1 MREFRIKVNNEKTY
15 VVKANDYNQAV
26 KTLHSKLRD
35 FDLTNFLALKRSLEL
50 RIGEEIDFD
59 KLEEYVNKLPKDK
72 NGKKNVDVKEVI
84 KCCIKA
90 KDNAV
95 SDSISRYTGEDAIRT
110 NGFVKI
116 KEDGD
121 WTSYKYNGSDFDN
134 AVFKIHQYNPSLIA
148 FVSNG
153 NRTITVRNKY
163 LNDADDTAQ
172 GEIEVLKSFGFDY
185 KDGKWVKESNN
196 NNIIVQPDYHYV
208 SVIGP
213 GDTEKHCKKYQY
225 QSAGMLKKIIAS
237 NIKDSSIT
245 DTDMKTAEDIIK
257 KYGGNPVGN
266 VMGLQKTRFVGQ
278 DEIKNQ
284 HDFATDLDK
293 AGYKFYLING
303 RYRISPKDS
312 SIKDDLTMVEK
323 YKKSIIYIDDNGYYY
338 HTPIGGRGAKAYR
351 DNTKDINIV
360 KKRIDNDYSFLYDSS
375 IKDVDWDFAN
385 KLKQH
390 SQEEIRNA
398 LKYSAPTVYKQ
409 YRNGETIQF
418 AGLAGQLT
426 GPEKTKVLRR
436 LGDSSI
442 KDVSYVSGKNLK
454 IGQKIV
460 EDGEV
465 LEVVDI
471 KETQRGVNNNYRDV
485 TFKNVKTGAT
495 ETVHFGNS
503 TLARLNDDWS
513 KGVSVTV
520 KVTTESL
527 INAAKEH
534 KVLLGGRND
543 APEKFIGR
551 TSIRFTLPNKDNTA
565 YANIDNSQSTI
576 HYNMY
581 DDEFTYKEF
590 GGKKDFNKAKLTEGL
605 KKLQDYVVSQLISA
619 GIVVNQSKVEVGG
632 SSKFNSTWRQAQSY
646 NDESV
651 KDADPVKVEKIIRKE
666 KSALGITY
674 YLFQTKSNSGATI
687 YYEVTDKSYH
697 GEPTYSGGGVI
708 SFSLQ
713 SANDSLDSHLLYDK
727 LVSKYG
733 KMAGRKRF
741 FLGKN
746 DSVQRENDASTGY
759 KYRITN
765 NGSKW
770 YYETTFPDGHTTLTG
785 PYSSKQETE
794 QYFHK
799 HRPTERLTDANRYN
813 KGQKIQTSAGIH
825 EIIGYDPVRPD
836 VHTNRIEYSYRL
848 KTPNGTYTN
857 MPDWQLEK
865 LVELGRY
872 KLIDSDI
879 KDSDSYQVWTI
890 NEKGVYHK
898 EADVPNPQLAK
909 AIASQLKK
917 QGRWVQISK
926 NSRTNIVSD
935 CDMMDSLSIKV
946 KLNGKTYKGVFN
958 GISNADK
965 TLGDVYIP
973 ELVSL
978 HSGDKGVFNEDEGRY
993 VSDGKFYFK
1002 LDNLK
1007 KWNPS
1012 LSNYLTDSNITDA
1025 DPVKVEKII
1034 RKEKSA
1040 LGITYYI
1047 FQTKSSSGYTI
1058 YYQVTDKTY
1067 HGEPTYSGGGIIS
1080 FSLKSANDTLDHN
1093 LLSDKLKAKYGEK
1106 EGTKRYLR
1114 GENDSAI
1121 KDSNNI
1127 KNRKSYTI
1135 KVGDKQYKVFAESE
1149 SEAINKYIKSKKQ

>member
-26 KTLHSKLRD
+26 KTLHSKLRDFDDTKKNINVVREFITNNGGKFSKSKDADAILDFIYKKTGVKNADYGDVLYIVRNYTNVKVEDNTVTD

-72 NGKKNVDVKEVI
+72 NGKKNIDVKEVI
-84 KCCIKA
+84 KRCIKA

-121 WTSYKYNGSDFDN
+121 WTSYKYNGSDFDG

-163 LNDADDTAQ
+163 LNDSADTAQ

-213 GDTEKHCKKYQY
+213 DDTEKHCKKYQY

-245 DTDMKTAEDIIK
+245 DTDMKTAEEIIK

-338 HTPIGGRGAKAYR
+338 HTPIGGRGAKAQR

-360 KKRIDNDYSFLYDSS
+360 KKRIDNDYSFLYDSSIKDVSYVSGKNLKIGQKIVEDGEVLEVVDIKETQRGINNNYRDITFKNVKTGATETVHFVNSTLARLNDYSPKYNKGQKIQTSAGIHEIIGYDPVRADVHTNRIEYSYRLKTPNGTYTNIPDWQLEELVKLGRYKLIDSS

-426 GPEKTKVLRR
+426 GPEKTKVLKR
-436 LGDSSI
+436 LGDS
-442 KDVSYVSGKNLK
+442 
-454 IGQKIV
+454 
-460 EDGEV
+460 
-465 LEVVDI
+465 
-471 KETQRGVNNNYRDV
+471 
-485 TFKNVKTGAT
+485 
-495 ETVHFGNS
+495 
-503 TLARLNDDWS
+503 
-513 KGVSVTV
+513 
-520 KVTTESL
+520 
-527 INAAKEH
+527 
-534 KVLLGGRND
+534 
-543 APEKFIGR
+543 
-551 TSIRFTLPNKDNTA
+551 
-565 YANIDNSQSTI
+565 NILS
-576 HYNMY
+576 
-581 DDEFTYKEF
+581 
-590 GGKKDFNKAKLTEGL
+590 
-605 KKLQDYVVSQLISA
+605 
-619 GIVVNQSKVEVGG
+619 
-632 SSKFNSTWRQAQSY
+632 
-646 NDESV
+646 
-651 KDADPVKVEKIIRKE
+651 
-666 KSALGITY
+666 
-674 YLFQTKSNSGATI
+674 
-687 YYEVTDKSYH
+687 
-697 GEPTYSGGGVI
+697 
-708 SFSLQ
+708 
-713 SANDSLDSHLLYDK
+713 
-727 LVSKYG
+727 
-733 KMAGRKRF
+733 
-741 FLGKN
+741 
-746 DSVQRENDASTGY
+746 GY
-759 KYRITN
+759 KYRIIN
-765 NGSKW
+765 NGTKW

-799 HRPTERLTDANRYN
+799 HRPTE
-813 KGQKIQTSAGIH
+813 
-825 EIIGYDPVRPD
+825 
-836 VHTNRIEYSYRL
+836 
-848 KTPNGTYTN
+848 
-857 MPDWQLEK
+857 K
-865 LVELGRY
+865 L
-872 KLIDSDI
+872 
-879 KDSDSYQVWTI
+879 
-890 NEKGVYHK
+890 
-898 EADVPNPQLAK
+898 
-909 AIASQLKK
+909 
-917 QGRWVQISK
+917 
-926 NSRTNIVSD
+926 
-935 CDMMDSLSIKV
+935 
-946 KLNGKTYKGVFN
+946 
-958 GISNADK
+958 
-965 TLGDVYIP
+965 
-973 ELVSL
+973 
-978 HSGDKGVFNEDEGRY
+978 
-993 VSDGKFYFK
+993 
-1002 LDNLK
+1002 
-1007 KWNPS
+1007 
-1012 LSNYLTDSNITDA
+1012 TDA

-1121 KDSNNI
+1121 KDKLSTSDANSLVEAYIDKYKYTHSNLPYVNKPKIKIFNSPEEFRDKFLSSYRGYSIYAGGLLNYNGYVVKLFTSAKDGKIESPSADNIFTIFPTTAIKDSNNI

-1149 SEAINKYIKSKKQ
+1149 SEAINKYIKSKK

>member
-15 VVKANDYNQAV
+15 VVKAKDYNQAV
-26 KTLHSKLRD
+26 KTLHSKLNDDWSRGVSVKVKVTTESLIKAAKEHKVLLGGGYDPPEKFIGRSIRFTLPNKDTTAYVNIDNSQSTIHYNMYDDEFTYKEFGGKKD
-35 FDLTNFLALKRSLEL
+35 FNKAKLTEGLKKLQDYVVSQLKSVGIVVNQSKVEVGGSSKFNSTWRQAQSYNDSSVKDYDLTNFLALKRSLEL

-121 WTSYKYNGSDFDN
+121 WTSYKYNGSNFDS

-163 LNDADDTAQ
+163 LNDSADTAQ

-185 KDGKWVKESNN
+185 KDGRWVKESNN
-196 NNIIVQPDYHYV
+196 NDIIVQPDYHYV

-237 NIKDSSIT
+237 NIKDSYIT

-266 VMGLQKTRFVGQ
+266 VMGLQKTRFVSQ

-284 HDFATDLDK
+284 HDFAIDLDK

-338 HTPIGGRGAKAYR
+338 HTPIGGRGAKAQR

-426 GPEKTKVLRR
+426 GPEKTKVLKR
-436 LGDSSI
+436 LGDS
-442 KDVSYVSGKNLK
+442 
-454 IGQKIV
+454 
-460 EDGEV
+460 
-465 LEVVDI
+465 
-471 KETQRGVNNNYRDV
+471 
-485 TFKNVKTGAT
+485 
-495 ETVHFGNS
+495 
-503 TLARLNDDWS
+503 
-513 KGVSVTV
+513 
-520 KVTTESL
+520 
-527 INAAKEH
+527 
-534 KVLLGGRND
+534 
-543 APEKFIGR
+543 
-551 TSIRFTLPNKDNTA
+551 
-565 YANIDNSQSTI
+565 NILS
-576 HYNMY
+576 
-581 DDEFTYKEF
+581 
-590 GGKKDFNKAKLTEGL
+590 
-605 KKLQDYVVSQLISA
+605 
-619 GIVVNQSKVEVGG
+619 
-632 SSKFNSTWRQAQSY
+632 
-646 NDESV
+646 
-651 KDADPVKVEKIIRKE
+651 
-666 KSALGITY
+666 
-674 YLFQTKSNSGATI
+674 
-687 YYEVTDKSYH
+687 
-697 GEPTYSGGGVI
+697 
-708 SFSLQ
+708 
-713 SANDSLDSHLLYDK
+713 
-727 LVSKYG
+727 
-733 KMAGRKRF
+733 
-741 FLGKN
+741 
-746 DSVQRENDASTGY
+746 GY

-785 PYSSKQETE
+785 PYSSRQETE

-799 HRPTERLTDANRYN
+799 HRPTE
-813 KGQKIQTSAGIH
+813 
-825 EIIGYDPVRPD
+825 
-836 VHTNRIEYSYRL
+836 
-848 KTPNGTYTN
+848 
-857 MPDWQLEK
+857 K
-865 LVELGRY
+865 L
-872 KLIDSDI
+872 
-879 KDSDSYQVWTI
+879 
-890 NEKGVYHK
+890 
-898 EADVPNPQLAK
+898 
-909 AIASQLKK
+909 
-917 QGRWVQISK
+917 
-926 NSRTNIVSD
+926 
-935 CDMMDSLSIKV
+935 
-946 KLNGKTYKGVFN
+946 
-958 GISNADK
+958 
-965 TLGDVYIP
+965 
-973 ELVSL
+973 
-978 HSGDKGVFNEDEGRY
+978 
-993 VSDGKFYFK
+993 
-1002 LDNLK
+1002 
-1007 KWNPS
+1007 
-1012 LSNYLTDSNITDA
+1012 TDA

-1121 KDSNNI
+1121 KDKLSTSDANSLVEAYIDKYKYTHSNLPYVNKPKIKIFNSPEEFRDKFLSSHRGYSIYAGGLLNYNGYVVKLFTSAKDGKIESPSADNIFTIFQTTAIKDSANITVLTKKAKQLKNKLKKEKAHSYENWGQAEIRQLKDLFDYNNYSQSTKIINEFINWVDERTPGKIGDSNPNNI

-1149 SEAINKYIKSKKQ
+1149 SEAVNKYIKSKKQ

>member
-35 FDLTNFLALKRSLEL
+35 FDDT
-50 RIGEEIDFD
+50 
-59 KLEEYVNKLPKDK
+59 
-72 NGKKNVDVKEVI
+72 KKNINVVREFITNNGGKFSKSKDADAILDFIYKKTGVKNADYGDVLYIIRNYTNVKVE
-84 KCCIKA
+84 
-90 KDNAV
+90 DNAV

-121 WTSYKYNGSDFDN
+121 LTSYKYNGSDFDG

-163 LNDADDTAQ
+163 L
-172 GEIEVLKSFGFDY
+172 
-185 KDGKWVKESNN
+185 
-196 NNIIVQPDYHYV
+196 
-208 SVIGP
+208 
-213 GDTEKHCKKYQY
+213 
-225 QSAGMLKKIIAS
+225 
-237 NIKDSSIT
+237 KDSSIT
-245 DTDMKTAEDIIK
+245 DTDMKTAEEIIK

-338 HTPIGGRGAKAYR
+338 HTPIGGRGAKAQK

-360 KKRIDNDYSFLYDSS
+360 KKRIDNDYSFLYDSSIKDVSYVSGKNLKIGQKIVEDGEVLEVMDIKETQRGVNNNYRDVTLKNVKTGATETVHFVNSTLARLNDYSPKYSKGQKFQTSAGIHEIIGYDPVKADVHTNRIEYSYRLKTPNGTYTNIPDWQLEKLVELGRYKLIDSS

-426 GPEKTKVLRR
+426 GPEKTKVLKR
-436 LGDSSI
+436 LGDS
-442 KDVSYVSGKNLK
+442 
-454 IGQKIV
+454 
-460 EDGEV
+460 
-465 LEVVDI
+465 
-471 KETQRGVNNNYRDV
+471 
-485 TFKNVKTGAT
+485 
-495 ETVHFGNS
+495 
-503 TLARLNDDWS
+503 
-513 KGVSVTV
+513 
-520 KVTTESL
+520 
-527 INAAKEH
+527 
-534 KVLLGGRND
+534 
-543 APEKFIGR
+543 
-551 TSIRFTLPNKDNTA
+551 
-565 YANIDNSQSTI
+565 NILS
-576 HYNMY
+576 
-581 DDEFTYKEF
+581 
-590 GGKKDFNKAKLTEGL
+590 
-605 KKLQDYVVSQLISA
+605 
-619 GIVVNQSKVEVGG
+619 
-632 SSKFNSTWRQAQSY
+632 
-646 NDESV
+646 
-651 KDADPVKVEKIIRKE
+651 
-666 KSALGITY
+666 
-674 YLFQTKSNSGATI
+674 
-687 YYEVTDKSYH
+687 
-697 GEPTYSGGGVI
+697 
-708 SFSLQ
+708 
-713 SANDSLDSHLLYDK
+713 
-727 LVSKYG
+727 
-733 KMAGRKRF
+733 
-741 FLGKN
+741 
-746 DSVQRENDASTGY
+746 GY
-759 KYRITN
+759 KYRIIN
-765 NGSKW
+765 NGTKW

-799 HRPTERLTDANRYN
+799 HRPTE
-813 KGQKIQTSAGIH
+813 
-825 EIIGYDPVRPD
+825 
-836 VHTNRIEYSYRL
+836 
-848 KTPNGTYTN
+848 
-857 MPDWQLEK
+857 K
-865 LVELGRY
+865 L
-872 KLIDSDI
+872 
-879 KDSDSYQVWTI
+879 
-890 NEKGVYHK
+890 
-898 EADVPNPQLAK
+898 
-909 AIASQLKK
+909 
-917 QGRWVQISK
+917 
-926 NSRTNIVSD
+926 
-935 CDMMDSLSIKV
+935 
-946 KLNGKTYKGVFN
+946 
-958 GISNADK
+958 
-965 TLGDVYIP
+965 
-973 ELVSL
+973 
-978 HSGDKGVFNEDEGRY
+978 
-993 VSDGKFYFK
+993 
-1002 LDNLK
+1002 
-1007 KWNPS
+1007 
-1012 LSNYLTDSNITDA
+1012 TDA

-1040 LGITYYI
+1040 LGVTYYI

-1093 LLSDKLKAKYGEK
+1093 LLSDKLIAKYGEK

-1114 GENDSAI
+1114 GENDSAIKDRLSTSDANSLVEAYIDKYKYTHSNLPYVNKPKIKIFNSPEEFRDKFLSSYRGYSIYAGGLLNYNGYVVKLFTSAKDDKIESPSADNIFTIFPTTAI

-1149 SEAINKYIKSKKQ
+1149 EEAINKYIKSKKQ

>member
-35 FDLTNFLALKRSLEL
+35 FDDT
-50 RIGEEIDFD
+50 
-59 KLEEYVNKLPKDK
+59 
-72 NGKKNVDVKEVI
+72 KKNINVVREFITNNGGKFSESKDADAILDFIYKKTGVKNADYGDVLYIIRNYTNVKVE
-84 KCCIKA
+84 
-90 KDNAV
+90 DNAV

-163 LNDADDTAQ
+163 LNDADGTAQ

-185 KDGKWVKESNN
+185 KDGRWVKESNN
-196 NNIIVQPDYHYV
+196 NDIIVQPDYHYV

-245 DTDMKTAEDIIK
+245 DADMKIAEDIIK
-257 KYGGNPVGN
+257 KYGGNPVGSA
-266 VMGLQKTRFVGQ
+266 MGLQKTRFVGQ

-312 SIKDDLTMVEK
+312 SIKD
-323 YKKSIIYIDDNGYYY
+323 
-338 HTPIGGRGAKAYR
+338 
-351 DNTKDINIV
+351 
-360 KKRIDNDYSFLYDSS
+360 
-375 IKDVDWDFAN
+375 
-385 KLKQH
+385 
-390 SQEEIRNA
+390 
-398 LKYSAPTVYKQ
+398 
-409 YRNGETIQF
+409 
-418 AGLAGQLT
+418 
-426 GPEKTKVLRR
+426 
-436 LGDSSI
+436 
-442 KDVSYVSGKNLK
+442 VSYVSGKKLK

-543 APEKFIGR
+543 TPEKFIGR

-697 GEPTYSGGGVI
+697 GEPTYSGGGII

-741 FLGKN
+741 LLGKN
-746 DSVQRENDASTGY
+746 DSAQRENDASTGY

-799 HRPTERLTDANRYN
+799 HRPTEKLTDANRYN
-813 KGQKIQTSAGIH
+813 KGQKFQTSAGIH
-825 EIIGYDPVRPD
+825 EIIGYDPVKAD
-836 VHTNRIEYSYRL
+836 ANTNRIEYSYRI

-857 MPDWQLEK
+857 MPDWQLEE
-865 LVELGRY
+865 LVKLGRY
-872 KLIDSDI
+872 KLLDSSTKDSSI
-879 KDSDSYQVWTI
+879 KDTKFLVHAYNDGKLLE
-890 NEKGVYHK
+890 EKLVNTK
-898 EADVPNPQLAK
+898 VEAEQLAK
-909 AIASQLKK
+909 EFIKK
-917 QGRWVQISK
+917 YGEYS
-926 NSRTNIVSD
+926 T
-935 CDMMDSLSIKV
+935 SIK
-946 KLNGKTYKGVFN
+946 
-958 GISNADK
+958 
-965 TLGDVYIP
+965 
-973 ELVSL
+973 LV
-978 HSGDKGVFNEDEGRY
+978 
-993 VSDGKFYFK
+993 
-1002 LDNLK
+1002 
-1007 KWNPS
+1007 
-1012 LSNYLTDSNITDA
+1012 DSNITDA

-1034 RKEKSA
+1034 RKEKSE

-1093 LLSDKLKAKYGEK
+1093 LLSDKLIAKYGEK

-1114 GENDSAI
+1114 GENDSAIKDSSSIKNRISYDDLKRTINKVMEEGNDKDVVNILIGQLAELKKDYETDINNSNLDKEETKRHYGEYKRLVNNYKNSQISKEYTRAVNSFLSAI

-1149 SEAINKYIKSKKQ
+1149 SEAINKYIKSKK

>member
-35 FDLTNFLALKRSLEL
+35 FDDT
-50 RIGEEIDFD
+50 
-59 KLEEYVNKLPKDK
+59 
-72 NGKKNVDVKEVI
+72 KKNINVVREFITNNGGKFSKSKDADAILDFIYKKTGVKNADYGDVLYIVKNYTNVKVE
-84 KCCIKA
+84 
-90 KDNAV
+90 DNAV

-121 WTSYKYNGSDFDN
+121 LTSYKYNGSDFDD

-163 LNDADDTAQ
+163 L
-172 GEIEVLKSFGFDY
+172 
-185 KDGKWVKESNN
+185 
-196 NNIIVQPDYHYV
+196 
-208 SVIGP
+208 
-213 GDTEKHCKKYQY
+213 
-225 QSAGMLKKIIAS
+225 
-237 NIKDSSIT
+237 KDSSIT
-245 DTDMKTAEDIIK
+245 DTDMKTAEDIIR

-278 DEIKNQ
+278 NEIKNQ
-284 HDFATDLDK
+284 HDFAMDLDK

-303 RYRISPKDS
+303 RYHISPKDS
-312 SIKDDLTMVEK
+312 SI
-323 YKKSIIYIDDNGYYY
+323 DDNS
-338 HTPIGGRGAKAYR
+338 P
-351 DNTKDINIV
+351 
-360 KKRIDNDYSFLYDSS
+360 
-375 IKDVDWDFAN
+375 
-385 KLKQH
+385 
-390 SQEEIRNA
+390 
-398 LKYSAPTVYKQ
+398 KYS
-409 YRNGETIQF
+409 
-418 AGLAGQLT
+418 
-426 GPEKTKVLRR
+426 
-436 LGDSSI
+436 
-442 KDVSYVSGKNLK
+442 
-454 IGQKIV
+454 
-460 EDGEV
+460 
-465 LEVVDI
+465 
-471 KETQRGVNNNYRDV
+471 
-485 TFKNVKTGAT
+485 
-495 ETVHFGNS
+495 
-503 TLARLNDDWS
+503 
-513 KGVSVTV
+513 
-520 KVTTESL
+520 
-527 INAAKEH
+527 
-534 KVLLGGRND
+534 
-543 APEKFIGR
+543 
-551 TSIRFTLPNKDNTA
+551 
-565 YANIDNSQSTI
+565 
-576 HYNMY
+576 
-581 DDEFTYKEF
+581 
-590 GGKKDFNKAKLTEGL
+590 
-605 KKLQDYVVSQLISA
+605 
-619 GIVVNQSKVEVGG
+619 
-632 SSKFNSTWRQAQSY
+632 
-646 NDESV
+646 
-651 KDADPVKVEKIIRKE
+651 
-666 KSALGITY
+666 
-674 YLFQTKSNSGATI
+674 
-687 YYEVTDKSYH
+687 
-697 GEPTYSGGGVI
+697 
-708 SFSLQ
+708 
-713 SANDSLDSHLLYDK
+713 
-727 LVSKYG
+727 
-733 KMAGRKRF
+733 
-741 FLGKN
+741 
-746 DSVQRENDASTGY
+746 
-759 KYRITN
+759 
-765 NGSKW
+765 
-770 YYETTFPDGHTTLTG
+770 
-785 PYSSKQETE
+785 
-794 QYFHK
+794 
-799 HRPTERLTDANRYN
+799 
-813 KGQKIQTSAGIH
+813 KGQKFQTSAGIH
-825 EIIGYDPVRPD
+825 EIIGYDPVRAD

-857 MPDWQLEK
+857 MPDWQLEE
-865 LVELGRY
+865 LVKLGRY

-898 EADVPNPQLAK
+898 EAEVPNPQLAK

-935 CDMMDSLSIKV
+935 CNMMDSLSIKV
-946 KLNGKTYKGVFN
+946 KLNGKTYKGIFN
-958 GISNADK
+958 GISNAAK
-965 TLGDVYIP
+965 TFGDVYIP

-1012 LSNYLTDSNITDA
+1012 LRNYLTDSNITDA

-1093 LLSDKLKAKYGEK
+1093 LLSDKLIAKYGEK

-1121 KDSNNI
+1121 KDKLSTSDANSLIEAYIDKYKYTHSNLLYVNKPKIKIFNSPEEFRDKFLSSYRGYSIYAGGLLNYNGYVVKLFTSAKDGKIESPSADNIFTIFPTTTMKDSNNI

>member
-35 FDLTNFLALKRSLEL
+35 FDDT
-50 RIGEEIDFD
+50 
-59 KLEEYVNKLPKDK
+59 
-72 NGKKNVDVKEVI
+72 KKNINVVREFITNNGGKFSKSKDADAILDFIYKKTGVKNADYGDVLYIIRNYTNVKVE
-84 KCCIKA
+84 
-90 KDNAV
+90 DNAV

-121 WTSYKYNGSDFDN
+121 WTSYKYNGSDFDG

-163 LNDADDTAQ
+163 L
-172 GEIEVLKSFGFDY
+172 
-185 KDGKWVKESNN
+185 
-196 NNIIVQPDYHYV
+196 
-208 SVIGP
+208 
-213 GDTEKHCKKYQY
+213 
-225 QSAGMLKKIIAS
+225 
-237 NIKDSSIT
+237 KDSSIT
-245 DTDMKTAEDIIK
+245 DADMKIAEDIIK

-338 HTPIGGRGAKAYR
+338 HTPIGGRGAKAQR

-360 KKRIDNDYSFLYDSS
+360 KKRIDKDYSFLY
-375 IKDVDWDFAN
+375 
-385 KLKQH
+385 
-390 SQEEIRNA
+390 
-398 LKYSAPTVYKQ
+398 
-409 YRNGETIQF
+409 
-418 AGLAGQLT
+418 
-426 GPEKTKVLRR
+426 
-436 LGDSSI
+436 DSSI

-503 TLARLNDDWS
+503 TLARLNDYSPKYS
-513 KGVSVTV
+513 KGQKIQTSAGVHEIIGYDPVRADVHTNRIEYSYRLKTPNGTYTNMPDWQLEELVKLGRYKLIDSSIKDVDWDFANKLKQHSQEEIRNALKYSAPTV
-520 KVTTESL
+520 YKQYRNGETIQFAGLAGQLTGPE
-527 INAAKEH
+527 KT
-534 KVLLGGRND
+534 KVLKRLGD
-543 APEKFIGR
+543 
-551 TSIRFTLPNKDNTA
+551 S
-565 YANIDNSQSTI
+565 NILS
-576 HYNMY
+576 
-581 DDEFTYKEF
+581 
-590 GGKKDFNKAKLTEGL
+590 
-605 KKLQDYVVSQLISA
+605 
-619 GIVVNQSKVEVGG
+619 
-632 SSKFNSTWRQAQSY
+632 
-646 NDESV
+646 
-651 KDADPVKVEKIIRKE
+651 
-666 KSALGITY
+666 
-674 YLFQTKSNSGATI
+674 
-687 YYEVTDKSYH
+687 
-697 GEPTYSGGGVI
+697 
-708 SFSLQ
+708 
-713 SANDSLDSHLLYDK
+713 
-727 LVSKYG
+727 
-733 KMAGRKRF
+733 
-741 FLGKN
+741 
-746 DSVQRENDASTGY
+746 GY

-799 HRPTERLTDANRYN
+799 HRPTE
-813 KGQKIQTSAGIH
+813 
-825 EIIGYDPVRPD
+825 
-836 VHTNRIEYSYRL
+836 
-848 KTPNGTYTN
+848 
-857 MPDWQLEK
+857 K
-865 LVELGRY
+865 L
-872 KLIDSDI
+872 
-879 KDSDSYQVWTI
+879 
-890 NEKGVYHK
+890 
-898 EADVPNPQLAK
+898 
-909 AIASQLKK
+909 
-917 QGRWVQISK
+917 
-926 NSRTNIVSD
+926 
-935 CDMMDSLSIKV
+935 
-946 KLNGKTYKGVFN
+946 
-958 GISNADK
+958 
-965 TLGDVYIP
+965 
-973 ELVSL
+973 
-978 HSGDKGVFNEDEGRY
+978 
-993 VSDGKFYFK
+993 
-1002 LDNLK
+1002 
-1007 KWNPS
+1007 
-1012 LSNYLTDSNITDA
+1012 TDA

-1047 FQTKSSSGYTI
+1047 FQTKSSSGATI
-1058 YYQVTDKTY
+1058 YYEVTDKTY
-1067 HGEPTYSGGGIIS
+1067 HGEPTYSGGGVIS
-1080 FSLKSANDTLDHN
+1080 FSLKTANDSLDSH

-1114 GENDSAI
+1114 GENDSAIKDSNIKDAGFDAEYAEHQRKLDAEVRRAKELHKVNSTLDYTTLFKQVFNYKSRGDRLTQLTKTVGDYTYVIYLNNNRILYCVWDKSGNIPKGWCPTVTMYDEYTI

-1149 SEAINKYIKSKKQ
+1149 SEAINKYIKSKK

>member
-35 FDLTNFLALKRSLEL
+35 FDDT
-50 RIGEEIDFD
+50 
-59 KLEEYVNKLPKDK
+59 
-72 NGKKNVDVKEVI
+72 KKNINVVREFITNNGGKFSESKDADAILDFIYKKTGVKNADYGDVLYIIRNYTNVKVE
-84 KCCIKA
+84 
-90 KDNAV
+90 DNAV

-121 WTSYKYNGSDFDN
+121 WTSYRYNGSDFDG

-163 LNDADDTAQ
+163 LNDADNTAQ

-196 NNIIVQPDYHYV
+196 NDIIVQPDYHYV

-237 NIKDSSIT
+237 NIKDSSI
-245 DTDMKTAEDIIK
+245 
-257 KYGGNPVGN
+257 
-266 VMGLQKTRFVGQ
+266 
-278 DEIKNQ
+278 
-284 HDFATDLDK
+284 
-293 AGYKFYLING
+293 
-303 RYRISPKDS
+303 
-312 SIKDDLTMVEK
+312 
-323 YKKSIIYIDDNGYYY
+323 
-338 HTPIGGRGAKAYR
+338 
-351 DNTKDINIV
+351 
-360 KKRIDNDYSFLYDSS
+360 
-375 IKDVDWDFAN
+375 
-385 KLKQH
+385 
-390 SQEEIRNA
+390 
-398 LKYSAPTVYKQ
+398 
-409 YRNGETIQF
+409 
-418 AGLAGQLT
+418 
-426 GPEKTKVLRR
+426 
-436 LGDSSI
+436 
-442 KDVSYVSGKNLK
+442 KDVSYVSGKKLK

-465 LEVVDI
+465 LEVIDI
-471 KETQRGVNNNYRDV
+471 KETQRGVNNNYKDV

-495 ETVHFGNS
+495 ETVHFVNS
-503 TLARLNDDWS
+503 ALVRLND
-513 KGVSVTV
+513 
-520 KVTTESL
+520 
-527 INAAKEH
+527 
-534 KVLLGGRND
+534 
-543 APEKFIGR
+543 
-551 TSIRFTLPNKDNTA
+551 
-565 YANIDNSQSTI
+565 NSP
-576 HYNMY
+576 
-581 DDEFTYKEF
+581 K
-590 GGKKDFNKAKLTEGL
+590 
-605 KKLQDYVVSQLISA
+605 
-619 GIVVNQSKVEVGG
+619 
-632 SSKFNSTWRQAQSY
+632 
-646 NDESV
+646 
-651 KDADPVKVEKIIRKE
+651 
-666 KSALGITY
+666 
-674 YLFQTKSNSGATI
+674 
-687 YYEVTDKSYH
+687 
-697 GEPTYSGGGVI
+697 
-708 SFSLQ
+708 
-713 SANDSLDSHLLYDK
+713 
-727 LVSKYG
+727 
-733 KMAGRKRF
+733 
-741 FLGKN
+741 
-746 DSVQRENDASTGY
+746 
-759 KYRITN
+759 
-765 NGSKW
+765 
-770 YYETTFPDGHTTLTG
+770 
-785 PYSSKQETE
+785 
-794 QYFHK
+794 
-799 HRPTERLTDANRYN
+799 YN
-813 KGQKIQTSAGIH
+813 KGQKIQTSAGIF
-825 EIIGYDPVRPD
+825 EIIGNDPVRAD

-857 MPDWQLEK
+857 IPDWQLEE
-865 LVELGRY
+865 LVKLGRY

-946 KLNGKTYKGVFN
+946 KLNGKTYKGIFN
-958 GISNADK
+958 GISNTDK
-965 TLGDVYIP
+965 TFGDVYVP

-978 HSGDKGVFNEDEGRY
+978 HSEDKGIFNEDEGRY

-1058 YYQVTDKTY
+1058 YYQVTDRTY

>member
-35 FDLTNFLALKRSLEL
+35 FDDT
-50 RIGEEIDFD
+50 
-59 KLEEYVNKLPKDK
+59 
-72 NGKKNVDVKEVI
+72 KKNINVVREFITNNGGKFSKSKDADAILDFIYKKTGVKNADYGDVLYIIRNYTNVKVE
-84 KCCIKA
+84 
-90 KDNAV
+90 DNAV

-121 WTSYKYNGSDFDN
+121 LTSYKYNGSDFDG

-163 LNDADDTAQ
+163 L
-172 GEIEVLKSFGFDY
+172 
-185 KDGKWVKESNN
+185 
-196 NNIIVQPDYHYV
+196 
-208 SVIGP
+208 
-213 GDTEKHCKKYQY
+213 
-225 QSAGMLKKIIAS
+225 
-237 NIKDSSIT
+237 KDSSIT
-245 DTDMKTAEDIIK
+245 DTDMKTAEEIIK

-338 HTPIGGRGAKAYR
+338 HTPIGGRGAKAQK

-360 KKRIDNDYSFLYDSS
+360 KKRIDNDYSFLYDSSIKDVSYVSGKNLKIGQKIVEDGEVLEVMDIKETQRGVNNNYRDVTLKNVKTGATETVHFVNSALVRLNDYSPKYNKGQKIQTSSGIHEIIGYDPVKADANTNKIEYSYRIKTPNGTYTNIPDWQLEKLVELGRYKLIDSS

-426 GPEKTKVLRR
+426 GPEKTKVLKR
-436 LGDSSI
+436 LGDS
-442 KDVSYVSGKNLK
+442 
-454 IGQKIV
+454 
-460 EDGEV
+460 
-465 LEVVDI
+465 
-471 KETQRGVNNNYRDV
+471 
-485 TFKNVKTGAT
+485 
-495 ETVHFGNS
+495 
-503 TLARLNDDWS
+503 
-513 KGVSVTV
+513 
-520 KVTTESL
+520 
-527 INAAKEH
+527 
-534 KVLLGGRND
+534 
-543 APEKFIGR
+543 
-551 TSIRFTLPNKDNTA
+551 
-565 YANIDNSQSTI
+565 NILS
-576 HYNMY
+576 
-581 DDEFTYKEF
+581 
-590 GGKKDFNKAKLTEGL
+590 
-605 KKLQDYVVSQLISA
+605 
-619 GIVVNQSKVEVGG
+619 
-632 SSKFNSTWRQAQSY
+632 
-646 NDESV
+646 
-651 KDADPVKVEKIIRKE
+651 
-666 KSALGITY
+666 
-674 YLFQTKSNSGATI
+674 
-687 YYEVTDKSYH
+687 
-697 GEPTYSGGGVI
+697 
-708 SFSLQ
+708 
-713 SANDSLDSHLLYDK
+713 
-727 LVSKYG
+727 
-733 KMAGRKRF
+733 
-741 FLGKN
+741 
-746 DSVQRENDASTGY
+746 GY
-759 KYRITN
+759 KYRIIN
-765 NGSKW
+765 NGTKW

-799 HRPTERLTDANRYN
+799 HRPTE
-813 KGQKIQTSAGIH
+813 
-825 EIIGYDPVRPD
+825 
-836 VHTNRIEYSYRL
+836 
-848 KTPNGTYTN
+848 
-857 MPDWQLEK
+857 K
-865 LVELGRY
+865 L
-872 KLIDSDI
+872 
-879 KDSDSYQVWTI
+879 
-890 NEKGVYHK
+890 
-898 EADVPNPQLAK
+898 
-909 AIASQLKK
+909 
-917 QGRWVQISK
+917 
-926 NSRTNIVSD
+926 
-935 CDMMDSLSIKV
+935 
-946 KLNGKTYKGVFN
+946 
-958 GISNADK
+958 
-965 TLGDVYIP
+965 
-973 ELVSL
+973 
-978 HSGDKGVFNEDEGRY
+978 
-993 VSDGKFYFK
+993 
-1002 LDNLK
+1002 
-1007 KWNPS
+1007 
-1012 LSNYLTDSNITDA
+1012 TDA

-1058 YYQVTDKTY
+1058 YYQVTDRTY

-1080 FSLKSANDTLDHN
+1080 LSLKSANDTLDHN
-1093 LLSDKLKAKYGEK
+1093 LLMDKLKAKYGEK

-1114 GENDSAI
+1114 GENDSAINDKLSTSDANSLVEAYIDKYKYTHSNLPYVNKPKIKIFNSPEEFRDKFLSSYRGYSIYAGGLLNYNGYVVKLFTSAKDDKIESPSADNIFTIFPTTAI

-1149 SEAINKYIKSKKQ
+1149 EEAINKYIKSKKQ

>member
-35 FDLTNFLALKRSLEL
+35 FDDT
-50 RIGEEIDFD
+50 
-59 KLEEYVNKLPKDK
+59 
-72 NGKKNVDVKEVI
+72 KKNINVVREFITNNGGKFSKSKDADAILDFIYKKTGVKNADYGDVLYII
-84 KCCIKA
+84 KNYTNVKVE
-90 KDNAV
+90 DSAV
-95 SDSISRYTGEDAIRT
+95 NDSISKYNGEDAIRT

-121 WTSYKYNGSDFDN
+121 WTSYKYNGSDFDG

-153 NRTITVRNKY
+153 NKTITVRNKY
-163 LNDADDTAQ
+163 LNDSADTAQ

-245 DTDMKTAEDIIK
+245 DADMKIAEDIIK

-338 HTPIGGRGAKAYR
+338 HTPIGGRGAKAQR

-360 KKRIDNDYSFLYDSS
+360 KKRIDNDYSFLY
-375 IKDVDWDFAN
+375 
-385 KLKQH
+385 
-390 SQEEIRNA
+390 
-398 LKYSAPTVYKQ
+398 
-409 YRNGETIQF
+409 
-418 AGLAGQLT
+418 
-426 GPEKTKVLRR
+426 
-436 LGDSSI
+436 DSSI

-503 TLARLNDDWS
+503 TLARLND
-513 KGVSVTV
+513 
-520 KVTTESL
+520 
-527 INAAKEH
+527 
-534 KVLLGGRND
+534 
-543 APEKFIGR
+543 
-551 TSIRFTLPNKDNTA
+551 
-565 YANIDNSQSTI
+565 NSP
-576 HYNMY
+576 
-581 DDEFTYKEF
+581 K
-590 GGKKDFNKAKLTEGL
+590 
-605 KKLQDYVVSQLISA
+605 
-619 GIVVNQSKVEVGG
+619 
-632 SSKFNSTWRQAQSY
+632 
-646 NDESV
+646 
-651 KDADPVKVEKIIRKE
+651 
-666 KSALGITY
+666 
-674 YLFQTKSNSGATI
+674 
-687 YYEVTDKSYH
+687 
-697 GEPTYSGGGVI
+697 YS
-708 SFSLQ
+708 
-713 SANDSLDSHLLYDK
+713 
-727 LVSKYG
+727 
-733 KMAGRKRF
+733 
-741 FLGKN
+741 
-746 DSVQRENDASTGY
+746 
-759 KYRITN
+759 
-765 NGSKW
+765 
-770 YYETTFPDGHTTLTG
+770 
-785 PYSSKQETE
+785 
-794 QYFHK
+794 
-799 HRPTERLTDANRYN
+799 
-813 KGQKIQTSAGIH
+813 KGQKIQTSAGVH
-825 EIIGYDPVRPD
+825 EIIGYDPVRAD

-857 MPDWQLEK
+857 IPDWQLEE
-865 LVELGRY
+865 LVKLGRY

-935 CDMMDSLSIKV
+935 
-946 KLNGKTYKGVFN
+946 
-958 GISNADK
+958 
-965 TLGDVYIP
+965 
-973 ELVSL
+973 
-978 HSGDKGVFNEDEGRY
+978 
-993 VSDGKFYFK
+993 SD
-1002 LDNLK
+1002 
-1007 KWNPS
+1007 
-1012 LSNYLTDSNITDA
+1012 ITDA

-1080 FSLKSANDTLDHN
+1080 LSLKSANDTLDHN
-1093 LLSDKLKAKYGEK
+1093 LLADKLKAKYGEK

-1121 KDSNNI
+1121 KDKLSTSDANSLVDAYIDKYKYTHSNLLYVNKPKIKIFNSPEEFRDKFLSSYRDYSIYAGGLLNYNGYVVKLFTSAKDGKIESPSADNIFTIFPTTSMKDSNNI

-1149 SEAINKYIKSKKQ
+1149 SEAINKYLKSKKQ

>member
-26 KTLHSKLRD
+26 KTLHSKLRDFDDTKKNINIVREFITNNGGKFSKSKDADAILDFIYKKTGVKNADYGDVLYIIKNYTNVKVEDNTVTD

-72 NGKKNVDVKEVI
+72 NGKKNIDVKEVI
-84 KCCIKA
+84 KRCIKA

-95 SDSISRYTGEDAIRT
+95 SDSVSKYNGEDAIRT

-121 WTSYKYNGSDFDN
+121 LTSYRYNGSDFDG

-163 LNDADDTAQ
+163 LNDSADTAQ
-172 GEIEVLKSFGFDY
+172 GEIEVLKSFGFNY

-213 GDTEKHCKKYQY
+213 DDTEKHCKKYPY

-312 SIKDDLTMVEK
+312 SIKDFGNFKTFAEVEKYLNSKGYKIDSADKPLPGQRLREKYITVYKNGKQKYIELFQYMNGDYEIMTSLSDSSIKDDLTMVEK

-338 HTPIGGRGAKAYR
+338 HTPIGGRGAKAQK

-360 KKRIDNDYSFLYDSS
+360 KKRIDNDYSFLY
-375 IKDVDWDFAN
+375 
-385 KLKQH
+385 
-390 SQEEIRNA
+390 
-398 LKYSAPTVYKQ
+398 
-409 YRNGETIQF
+409 
-418 AGLAGQLT
+418 
-426 GPEKTKVLRR
+426 
-436 LGDSSI
+436 DSSI

-485 TFKNVKTGAT
+485 TLKNVKTGAA
-495 ETVHFGNS
+495 ETVHFVNS
-503 TLARLNDDWS
+503 ALVRLNDDWS
-513 KGVSVTV
+513 KGVRVIV

-527 INAAKEH
+527 IKAAKER
-534 KVLLGGRND
+534 KVLLGGGFD
-543 APEKFIGR
+543 PPEKFIGR
-551 TSIRFTLPNKDNTA
+551 SIRFTLPNKDTTA

-590 GGKKDFNKAKLTEGL
+590 GGKKDFNKAKLSEGL
-605 KKLQDYVVSQLISA
+605 KKLQDYVVSQLKSA

-651 KDADPVKVEKIIRKE
+651 RD
-666 KSALGITY
+666 T
-674 YLFQTKSNSGATI
+674 
-687 YYEVTDKSYH
+687 
-697 GEPTYSGGGVI
+697 
-708 SFSLQ
+708 
-713 SANDSLDSHLLYDK
+713 
-727 LVSKYG
+727 
-733 KMAGRKRF
+733 
-741 FLGKN
+741 
-746 DSVQRENDASTGY
+746 
-759 KYRITN
+759 
-765 NGSKW
+765 
-770 YYETTFPDGHTTLTG
+770 
-785 PYSSKQETE
+785 
-794 QYFHK
+794 
-799 HRPTERLTDANRYN
+799 
-813 KGQKIQTSAGIH
+813 
-825 EIIGYDPVRPD
+825 
-836 VHTNRIEYSYRL
+836 
-848 KTPNGTYTN
+848 
-857 MPDWQLEK
+857 
-865 LVELGRY
+865 
-872 KLIDSDI
+872 
-879 KDSDSYQVWTI
+879 
-890 NEKGVYHK
+890 
-898 EADVPNPQLAK
+898 
-909 AIASQLKK
+909 
-917 QGRWVQISK
+917 
-926 NSRTNIVSD
+926 
-935 CDMMDSLSIKV
+935 
-946 KLNGKTYKGVFN
+946 
-958 GISNADK
+958 
-965 TLGDVYIP
+965 
-973 ELVSL
+973 
-978 HSGDKGVFNEDEGRY
+978 
-993 VSDGKFYFK
+993 
-1002 LDNLK
+1002 
-1007 KWNPS
+1007 
-1012 LSNYLTDSNITDA
+1012 

-1058 YYQVTDKTY
+1058 YYQVTDRTY

-1080 FSLKSANDTLDHN
+1080 LSLKSANDTLDHN

-1121 KDSNNI
+1121 KDKLSTSDANSLVEAYIDKYKYTHSNLPYVNKPKIKIFNSPEEFRDKFLSSYRGYSIYAGGLLNYNGYVVKLFTSAKDGKIESPSADNIFTIFPTTSMKDSANNI

-1149 SEAINKYIKSKKQ
+1149 SEAINKYIKSKK

>member
-1 MREFRIKVNNEKTY
+1 MREFRIKVNNEKAY

-35 FDLTNFLALKRSLEL
+35 FDDT
-50 RIGEEIDFD
+50 
-59 KLEEYVNKLPKDK
+59 
-72 NGKKNVDVKEVI
+72 KKNINVVREFITNNGGKFSKSKDADAILDFIYKKTGVKNADYGDVLYIIRNYTNVKVE
-84 KCCIKA
+84 
-90 KDNAV
+90 DNAV

-121 WTSYKYNGSDFDN
+121 LTSYRYNGSDFDG

-163 LNDADDTAQ
+163 LNDADNTAQ

-196 NNIIVQPDYHYV
+196 NDIIVQPDYHYV

-245 DTDMKTAEDIIK
+245 DADMKIAEDIIK

-284 HDFATDLDK
+284 HDFATELDK

-312 SIKDDLTMVEK
+312 SI
-323 YKKSIIYIDDNGYYY
+323 DDNSPKYSKGQKIQTSAGVHEIIGYDPVRADANTNRIEYSY
-338 HTPIGGRGAKAYR
+338 RLKTPNGTYTNIPDWQLEKLVELGRYKL
-351 DNTKDINIV
+351 I
-360 KKRIDNDYSFLYDSS
+360 DSS

-426 GPEKTKVLRR
+426 GPEKTKVLKR
-436 LGDSSI
+436 LGDS
-442 KDVSYVSGKNLK
+442 
-454 IGQKIV
+454 
-460 EDGEV
+460 
-465 LEVVDI
+465 
-471 KETQRGVNNNYRDV
+471 
-485 TFKNVKTGAT
+485 
-495 ETVHFGNS
+495 
-503 TLARLNDDWS
+503 
-513 KGVSVTV
+513 
-520 KVTTESL
+520 
-527 INAAKEH
+527 
-534 KVLLGGRND
+534 
-543 APEKFIGR
+543 
-551 TSIRFTLPNKDNTA
+551 
-565 YANIDNSQSTI
+565 NILS
-576 HYNMY
+576 
-581 DDEFTYKEF
+581 
-590 GGKKDFNKAKLTEGL
+590 
-605 KKLQDYVVSQLISA
+605 
-619 GIVVNQSKVEVGG
+619 
-632 SSKFNSTWRQAQSY
+632 
-646 NDESV
+646 
-651 KDADPVKVEKIIRKE
+651 
-666 KSALGITY
+666 
-674 YLFQTKSNSGATI
+674 
-687 YYEVTDKSYH
+687 
-697 GEPTYSGGGVI
+697 
-708 SFSLQ
+708 
-713 SANDSLDSHLLYDK
+713 
-727 LVSKYG
+727 
-733 KMAGRKRF
+733 
-741 FLGKN
+741 
-746 DSVQRENDASTGY
+746 GY
-759 KYRITN
+759 KYRIIN
-765 NGSKW
+765 NGTKW

-799 HRPTERLTDANRYN
+799 HRPTE
-813 KGQKIQTSAGIH
+813 
-825 EIIGYDPVRPD
+825 
-836 VHTNRIEYSYRL
+836 
-848 KTPNGTYTN
+848 
-857 MPDWQLEK
+857 K
-865 LVELGRY
+865 L
-872 KLIDSDI
+872 
-879 KDSDSYQVWTI
+879 
-890 NEKGVYHK
+890 
-898 EADVPNPQLAK
+898 
-909 AIASQLKK
+909 
-917 QGRWVQISK
+917 
-926 NSRTNIVSD
+926 
-935 CDMMDSLSIKV
+935 
-946 KLNGKTYKGVFN
+946 
-958 GISNADK
+958 
-965 TLGDVYIP
+965 
-973 ELVSL
+973 
-978 HSGDKGVFNEDEGRY
+978 
-993 VSDGKFYFK
+993 
-1002 LDNLK
+1002 
-1007 KWNPS
+1007 
-1012 LSNYLTDSNITDA
+1012 TDA

-1040 LGITYYI
+1040 LGVTYYI

-1080 FSLKSANDTLDHN
+1080 LSLKSANDTLDHN
-1093 LLSDKLKAKYGEK
+1093 LLADKLKAKYGEK

-1114 GENDSAI
+1114 GENDSAIKDKLSTSDANSLVEAYIDKYKYTHSNLPYVNKPEIKIFNSPEEFRDRFLSSHRGYSIYAGGLLNYNGYVVKLFTSAKDGKIESPSADNIFTIFPTTAIKDSNIKDAGFDAEYAEHQRKLDAEVRRAKELHKVNSALDYTTLFKQVFNYKSRGDRLTQLTKTVGDYTYVIYLNNNRILYCVWDKSGNIPKGWCPTVTMYDEYTI

>member
-15 VVKANDYNQAV
+15 VVKAKDYNQAV

-95 SDSISRYTGEDAIRT
+95 SDSISKYNGEDAIRT

-153 NRTITVRNKY
+153 NRTITVSNKY
-163 LNDADDTAQ
+163 LNDADNTTQ

-196 NNIIVQPDYHYV
+196 NDIIVQPDYHYV

-257 KYGGNPVGN
+257 KYGGNPVGS

-284 HDFATDLDK
+284 HDFAIDLDK

-303 RYRISPKDS
+303 RYRISPK
-312 SIKDDLTMVEK
+312 
-323 YKKSIIYIDDNGYYY
+323 
-338 HTPIGGRGAKAYR
+338 
-351 DNTKDINIV
+351 
-360 KKRIDNDYSFLYDSS
+360 
-375 IKDVDWDFAN
+375 
-385 KLKQH
+385 
-390 SQEEIRNA
+390 
-398 LKYSAPTVYKQ
+398 
-409 YRNGETIQF
+409 
-418 AGLAGQLT
+418 
-426 GPEKTKVLRR
+426 
-436 LGDSSI
+436 DSSI

-471 KETQRGVNNNYRDV
+471 KETQRGVNNNYRDI

-495 ETVHFGNS
+495 ETVHFVNS
-503 TLARLNDDWS
+503 ALVRLNDDWS
-513 KGVSVTV
+513 RGVSVIV

-527 INAAKEH
+527 INAAKKR
-534 KVLLGGRND
+534 KVVLGGGYD
-543 APEKFIGR
+543 PPEKFIGR
-551 TSIRFTLPNKDNTA
+551 SIRFTLPNKDTTA
-565 YANIDNSQSTI
+565 YVNIDNSQSAI

-605 KKLQDYVVSQLISA
+605 KKLQDYVVSQLKSV
-619 GIVVNQSKVEVGG
+619 GIVVNQSKVQVGG

-651 KDADPVKVEKIIRKE
+651 RDADPVKVEKIIRKE

-687 YYEVTDKSYH
+687 YYEVTDKTYH

-708 SFSLQ
+708 SFSLKT
-713 SANDSLDSHLLYDK
+713 ANDSLDSH
-727 LVSKYG
+727 
-733 KMAGRKRF
+733 
-741 FLGKN
+741 
-746 DSVQRENDASTGY
+746 
-759 KYRITN
+759 
-765 NGSKW
+765 
-770 YYETTFPDGHTTLTG
+770 
-785 PYSSKQETE
+785 
-794 QYFHK
+794 
-799 HRPTERLTDANRYN
+799 
-813 KGQKIQTSAGIH
+813 
-825 EIIGYDPVRPD
+825 
-836 VHTNRIEYSYRL
+836 
-848 KTPNGTYTN
+848 
-857 MPDWQLEK
+857 
-865 LVELGRY
+865 
-872 KLIDSDI
+872 
-879 KDSDSYQVWTI
+879 
-890 NEKGVYHK
+890 
-898 EADVPNPQLAK
+898 
-909 AIASQLKK
+909 
-917 QGRWVQISK
+917 
-926 NSRTNIVSD
+926 
-935 CDMMDSLSIKV
+935 
-946 KLNGKTYKGVFN
+946 
-958 GISNADK
+958 
-965 TLGDVYIP
+965 
-973 ELVSL
+973 
-978 HSGDKGVFNEDEGRY
+978 
-993 VSDGKFYFK
+993 
-1002 LDNLK
+1002 
-1007 KWNPS
+1007 
-1012 LSNYLTDSNITDA
+1012 
-1025 DPVKVEKII
+1025 
-1034 RKEKSA
+1034 
-1040 LGITYYI
+1040 
-1047 FQTKSSSGYTI
+1047 
-1058 YYQVTDKTY
+1058 
-1067 HGEPTYSGGGIIS
+1067 
-1080 FSLKSANDTLDHN
+1080 

-1106 EGTKRYLR
+1106 EGTKRFLR

-1121 KDSNNI
+1121 KDSNIKDAGEEIRYLEGMKFNGVPYTGWAVQHWTDGYYTFDGKKPYIPSGGKDALLSIFKQGGFIGQWKGIKPDKGFESYFRHSTAVPAVRDSNNI

-1149 SEAINKYIKSKKQ
+1149 SEAIDKYIKSKKQ

>member
-26 KTLHSKLRD
+26 KTLHSKLSD

-72 NGKKNVDVKEVI
+72 NGKKNINVKEVI

-95 SDSISRYTGEDAIRT
+95 SDSISKYNGEDAIRT

-121 WTSYKYNGSDFDN
+121 WTSYKYNGSDFDG

-163 LNDADDTAQ
+163 LNDADNTAQ

-196 NNIIVQPDYHYV
+196 NDIIVQPDYHYV

-213 GDTEKHCKKYQY
+213 DDTEKHCKKYQY
-225 QSAGMLKKIIAS
+225 QSAGVLKKIIAS

-245 DTDMKTAEDIIK
+245 DADMKIAEDIIK

-278 DEIKNQ
+278 DEIKNP

-303 RYRISPKDS
+303 RYRISPK
-312 SIKDDLTMVEK
+312 
-323 YKKSIIYIDDNGYYY
+323 
-338 HTPIGGRGAKAYR
+338 
-351 DNTKDINIV
+351 
-360 KKRIDNDYSFLYDSS
+360 
-375 IKDVDWDFAN
+375 
-385 KLKQH
+385 
-390 SQEEIRNA
+390 
-398 LKYSAPTVYKQ
+398 
-409 YRNGETIQF
+409 
-418 AGLAGQLT
+418 
-426 GPEKTKVLRR
+426 
-436 LGDSSI
+436 DSSI

-503 TLARLNDDWS
+503 TLARLND
-513 KGVSVTV
+513 
-520 KVTTESL
+520 
-527 INAAKEH
+527 
-534 KVLLGGRND
+534 
-543 APEKFIGR
+543 
-551 TSIRFTLPNKDNTA
+551 
-565 YANIDNSQSTI
+565 
-576 HYNMY
+576 
-581 DDEFTYKEF
+581 
-590 GGKKDFNKAKLTEGL
+590 
-605 KKLQDYVVSQLISA
+605 
-619 GIVVNQSKVEVGG
+619 
-632 SSKFNSTWRQAQSY
+632 
-646 NDESV
+646 
-651 KDADPVKVEKIIRKE
+651 
-666 KSALGITY
+666 
-674 YLFQTKSNSGATI
+674 
-687 YYEVTDKSYH
+687 
-697 GEPTYSGGGVI
+697 YSP
-708 SFSLQ
+708 
-713 SANDSLDSHLLYDK
+713 K
-727 LVSKYG
+727 
-733 KMAGRKRF
+733 
-741 FLGKN
+741 
-746 DSVQRENDASTGY
+746 
-759 KYRITN
+759 
-765 NGSKW
+765 
-770 YYETTFPDGHTTLTG
+770 
-785 PYSSKQETE
+785 
-794 QYFHK
+794 
-799 HRPTERLTDANRYN
+799 YN

-825 EIIGYDPVRPD
+825 EIIGYDPVRAD

-857 MPDWQLEK
+857 IPDWQLEE
-865 LVELGRY
+865 LVKLGRY
-872 KLIDSDI
+872 KLIDSNISDTKFLVHAY
-879 KDSDSYQVWTI
+879 KDGKLLE
-890 NEKGVYHK
+890 EKLVNTK
-898 EADVPNPQLAK
+898 VEAEQLAK
-909 AIASQLKK
+909 EFTKK
-917 QGRWVQISK
+917 YGED
-926 NSRTNIVSD
+926 TT
-935 CDMMDSLSIKV
+935 SIKV
-946 KLNGKTYKGVFN
+946 
-958 GISNADK
+958 I
-965 TLGDVYIP
+965 
-973 ELVSL
+973 
-978 HSGDKGVFNEDEGRY
+978 
-993 VSDGKFYFK
+993 
-1002 LDNLK
+1002 
-1007 KWNPS
+1007 W
-1012 LSNYLTDSNITDA
+1012 DSSSEINKHMKNNDTIKDA

-1040 LGITYYI
+1040 LGIIYYL

-1058 YYQVTDKTY
+1058 YYQVTDRTY

-1080 FSLKSANDTLDHN
+1080 LSLKSANDTLDHN

-1121 KDSNNI
+1121 HDMAETDMSMLQKATRVPAHNIYHNRISYDDLKRTINKVMEEGNDRDVVNILIGQLAELKKDYETDINNSKLDKEETKRHYNEYKRLVNNYKNSQISKEYTKAVNNFLSAIKDSNNI

-1149 SEAINKYIKSKKQ
+1149 SEAIDKYIKSKKQ

>member
-26 KTLHSKLRD
+26 KTLHSKLRDFDDTKKNINVVREFITNNGGKFSESKDADAILDFIYKKTGVKNADYGDVLYIIRNYTNVKVEDNTVTD

-72 NGKKNVDVKEVI
+72 NGKKNIDVKEVI
-84 KCCIKA
+84 KRCIKA

-121 WTSYKYNGSDFDN
+121 WTSYRYNGSDFDG

-163 LNDADDTAQ
+163 LNDSDDTAQ
-172 GEIEVLKSFGFDY
+172 GEIEVLKSFGFNY
-185 KDGKWVKESNN
+185 KDGRWVKESNN

-245 DTDMKTAEDIIK
+245 DADMKIAEDIIK

-312 SIKDDLTMVEK
+312 SIKD
-323 YKKSIIYIDDNGYYY
+323 
-338 HTPIGGRGAKAYR
+338 
-351 DNTKDINIV
+351 
-360 KKRIDNDYSFLYDSS
+360 
-375 IKDVDWDFAN
+375 
-385 KLKQH
+385 
-390 SQEEIRNA
+390 
-398 LKYSAPTVYKQ
+398 
-409 YRNGETIQF
+409 
-418 AGLAGQLT
+418 
-426 GPEKTKVLRR
+426 
-436 LGDSSI
+436 
-442 KDVSYVSGKNLK
+442 VSYVSGKKLK

-503 TLARLNDDWS
+503 ALARLNDDWS

-543 APEKFIGR
+543 TPEKFIGR

-674 YLFQTKSNSGATI
+674 YIFQTKSSSGATI

-697 GEPTYSGGGVI
+697 GEPTYSGGGII

-733 KMAGRKRF
+733 
-741 FLGKN
+741 
-746 DSVQRENDASTGY
+746 
-759 KYRITN
+759 
-765 NGSKW
+765 
-770 YYETTFPDGHTTLTG
+770 
-785 PYSSKQETE
+785 
-794 QYFHK
+794 
-799 HRPTERLTDANRYN
+799 
-813 KGQKIQTSAGIH
+813 
-825 EIIGYDPVRPD
+825 
-836 VHTNRIEYSYRL
+836 
-848 KTPNGTYTN
+848 
-857 MPDWQLEK
+857 
-865 LVELGRY
+865 
-872 KLIDSDI
+872 
-879 KDSDSYQVWTI
+879 
-890 NEKGVYHK
+890 
-898 EADVPNPQLAK
+898 
-909 AIASQLKK
+909 
-917 QGRWVQISK
+917 
-926 NSRTNIVSD
+926 
-935 CDMMDSLSIKV
+935 
-946 KLNGKTYKGVFN
+946 
-958 GISNADK
+958 
-965 TLGDVYIP
+965 
-973 ELVSL
+973 
-978 HSGDKGVFNEDEGRY
+978 
-993 VSDGKFYFK
+993 
-1002 LDNLK
+1002 
-1007 KWNPS
+1007 
-1012 LSNYLTDSNITDA
+1012 
-1025 DPVKVEKII
+1025 
-1034 RKEKSA
+1034 
-1040 LGITYYI
+1040 
-1047 FQTKSSSGYTI
+1047 
-1058 YYQVTDKTY
+1058 
-1067 HGEPTYSGGGIIS
+1067 
-1080 FSLKSANDTLDHN
+1080 
-1093 LLSDKLKAKYGEK
+1093 EK

-1114 GENDSAI
+1114 GENDSAIKDKLSTSDANSLVEAYIDKYKYTHSNLPYVNKPKIKIFNSLEEFRDKFLSSYRGYSIYAGGLLNYNGYVVKLFTSAKDGKIESPSVDNIFTIFPTTAI

-1149 SEAINKYIKSKKQ
+1149 SEAINKYIKSKK

>member
-35 FDLTNFLALKRSLEL
+35 FDDT
-50 RIGEEIDFD
+50 
-59 KLEEYVNKLPKDK
+59 
-72 NGKKNVDVKEVI
+72 KKNINVVREFITNNGGKFNKSKDADAILDFIYKKTGIKNADYGDVLYIIRNYTNVKVE
-84 KCCIKA
+84 
-90 KDNAV
+90 DNAV
-95 SDSISRYTGEDAIRT
+95 SDSINRYTGEDAIRT

-121 WTSYKYNGSDFDN
+121 LTSYKYNGSDFDD

-148 FVSNG
+148 FVSNS

-163 LNDADDTAQ
+163 L
-172 GEIEVLKSFGFDY
+172 
-185 KDGKWVKESNN
+185 
-196 NNIIVQPDYHYV
+196 
-208 SVIGP
+208 
-213 GDTEKHCKKYQY
+213 
-225 QSAGMLKKIIAS
+225 
-237 NIKDSSIT
+237 KDSSIT
-245 DTDMKTAEDIIK
+245 DTDMKTAEDIIR

-278 DEIKNQ
+278 NEIKNQ
-284 HDFATDLDK
+284 HDFAMDLDK

-312 SIKDDLTMVEK
+312 SI
-323 YKKSIIYIDDNGYYY
+323 DDNSPKYSKGQKIQTSAGVHEIIGYDPVRADANTNRIEYSY
-338 HTPIGGRGAKAYR
+338 RLKTPNGTYTNIPDWQLEKLVELGRYKL
-351 DNTKDINIV
+351 I
-360 KKRIDNDYSFLYDSS
+360 DSS
-375 IKDVDWDFAN
+375 I
-385 KLKQH
+385 
-390 SQEEIRNA
+390 
-398 LKYSAPTVYKQ
+398 
-409 YRNGETIQF
+409 
-418 AGLAGQLT
+418 
-426 GPEKTKVLRR
+426 
-436 LGDSSI
+436 
-442 KDVSYVSGKNLK
+442 
-454 IGQKIV
+454 
-460 EDGEV
+460 
-465 LEVVDI
+465 
-471 KETQRGVNNNYRDV
+471 
-485 TFKNVKTGAT
+485 
-495 ETVHFGNS
+495 
-503 TLARLNDDWS
+503 
-513 KGVSVTV
+513 
-520 KVTTESL
+520 
-527 INAAKEH
+527 
-534 KVLLGGRND
+534 
-543 APEKFIGR
+543 
-551 TSIRFTLPNKDNTA
+551 
-565 YANIDNSQSTI
+565 
-576 HYNMY
+576 
-581 DDEFTYKEF
+581 
-590 GGKKDFNKAKLTEGL
+590 
-605 KKLQDYVVSQLISA
+605 QD
-619 GIVVNQSKVEVGG
+619 
-632 SSKFNSTWRQAQSY
+632 T
-646 NDESV
+646 
-651 KDADPVKVEKIIRKE
+651 DPVKVEKIIRKE

-674 YLFQTKSNSGATI
+674 YLFQTKSSSGATI

-697 GEPTYSGGGVI
+697 GEPTYSGGGII

-799 HRPTERLTDANRYN
+799 HRPTE
-813 KGQKIQTSAGIH
+813 
-825 EIIGYDPVRPD
+825 
-836 VHTNRIEYSYRL
+836 
-848 KTPNGTYTN
+848 
-857 MPDWQLEK
+857 K
-865 LVELGRY
+865 L
-872 KLIDSDI
+872 
-879 KDSDSYQVWTI
+879 
-890 NEKGVYHK
+890 
-898 EADVPNPQLAK
+898 
-909 AIASQLKK
+909 
-917 QGRWVQISK
+917 
-926 NSRTNIVSD
+926 
-935 CDMMDSLSIKV
+935 
-946 KLNGKTYKGVFN
+946 
-958 GISNADK
+958 
-965 TLGDVYIP
+965 
-973 ELVSL
+973 
-978 HSGDKGVFNEDEGRY
+978 
-993 VSDGKFYFK
+993 
-1002 LDNLK
+1002 
-1007 KWNPS
+1007 
-1012 LSNYLTDSNITDA
+1012 TDA

-1080 FSLKSANDTLDHN
+1080 LSLKSANDTLDHN

-1121 KDSNNI
+1121 KDSNIKDAGFDAEYAEHQRKLDAEVRRAKELHKVNGALDYTTLFKQVFNYKSRGDRLTQLTKTVGDYTYVIYLNNNRILYCVWDKSGNIPKGWCPTVTMYDEYTIKDSNNI